1 MASTRLKFNTQ
12 AQVFHRVATA
22 TDMPQ
27 HDIATTNASV
37 SSLGGSADYEID
49 TDSNTTYV
57 TVSKAVT
64 ASGGGVAITGSASIT
79 KFLYIK
85 HTGFTTSDK
94 DVATTQ
100 LLKIGVGDPDVI
112 GFTLSPGEAI
122 CLHGLG
128 TSADD
133 ISNWYGESA
142 SGNIYAEIIYL

>member
-12 AQVFHRVATA
+12 AQVFHRVAAA
-22 TDMPQ
+22 TDMPA

-57 TVSKAVT
+57 TAPKVIT
-64 ASGGGVAITGSASIT
+64 ATGGGVDIASTAAIT

-85 HTGFTTSDK
+85 NTGFTTADK
-94 DVATTQ
+94 DVATTNVI
-100 LLKIGVGDPDVI
+100 KIGVGDPDAI

-128 TSADD
+128 TSVDD
-133 ISNWYGESA
+133 ISDWHGESV
-142 SGNIYAEIIYL
+142 GGDVYTEVIYL